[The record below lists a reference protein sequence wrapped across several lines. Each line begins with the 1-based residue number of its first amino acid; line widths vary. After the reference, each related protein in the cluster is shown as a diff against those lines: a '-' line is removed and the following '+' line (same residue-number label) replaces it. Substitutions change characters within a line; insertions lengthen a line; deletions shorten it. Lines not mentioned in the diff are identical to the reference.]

1 MAKTKTAQLKGL
13 AFQDATEQDKAAARS
28 VIADHKK
35 HRYYVGRIYKL
46 FNKVTGKNDVAQNCA
61 SCLRTRAK
69 AIEAWYN
76 EGAKAA
82 APAIKANAK
91 KTGGVKVTNDPKPV
105 TLPAGGAPVAVEP
118 DSEHPTATTDPNGN
132 PAPAVGVM
140 RLPLNDGTFIDF
152 TPNDG
157 ADFADGVK
165 GIATTLEGK
174 KAKAGTYETAQGHL
188 VKVAVGGKATYAE
201 VEDLT

>member
-1 MAKTKTAQLKGL
+1 MAKTKTAQPKGL
-13 AFQDATEQDKAAARS
+13 AFSDATEQDKAAARS

-76 EGAKAA
+76 AGAKAK
-82 APAIKANAK
+82 APAIAAATK
-91 KTGGVKVTNDPKPV
+91 KGGVKVANDPKPV
-105 TLPAGGAPVAVEP
+105 TLPAGGAPVADAGKPPVLPP
-118 DSEHPTATTDPNGN
+118 DPSGIE
-132 PAPAVGVM
+132 VK
-140 RLPLNDGTFIDF
+140 LKDGTAVILQAAELV
-152 TPNDG
+152 DG
-157 ADFADGVK
+157 AK
-165 GIATTLEGK
+165 GLLVTEDGK
-174 KAKAGTYETAQGHL
+174 KVKAGTHETEDGHL
-188 VKVAVGGKATYAE
+188 FKVAVGGKATYAE